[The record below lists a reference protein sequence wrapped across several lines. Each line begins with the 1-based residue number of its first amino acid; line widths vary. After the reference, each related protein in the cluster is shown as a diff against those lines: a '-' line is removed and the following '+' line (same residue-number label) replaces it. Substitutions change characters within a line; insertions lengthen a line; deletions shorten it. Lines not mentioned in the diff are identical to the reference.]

1 MTGTPDIH
9 PQNLSLCFS
18 RVATFYPK
26 VETRLS
32 SAGLSS
38 LWLQRGV
45 GGRRPIGVTDVTVD
59 QNLSSRINLMRIL
72 LISGIVFV
80 HVPHDAQTSPFLG
93 LYGFFD
99 WLRVF
104 LGDALFRIGVPCLS
118 AISGYLLFRRGM
130 SEFNYPATIRSK
142 SKTVLLPF
150 LLWNGA
156 LFAAVLLIQLFDV
169 GVGYF
174 PDLWNASPREILS
187 HGTALEEL
195 PVNVPLYFLRD
206 LFVCI
211 LLSPVL
217 AFLMRRFALPTLA
230 ILLIITAMPDL
241 TIFIVQKK
249 SILFSF
255 SLGIALALHRVDVK
269 ALDPYALPIMV
280 LTFTASAIL
289 ATGLYFTGPEFT
301 FWLNMSRNLLSVFG
315 ALGFWV
321 SSSILI
327 RSRLGQ
333 RLAETGSLSF
343 WIFCA
348 HYPLL
353 VIMWMVW
360 NKGGPDFYP
369 AFYISATLSAFV
381 ILIISN
387 AQTRKYLPTVYS
399 VLTGSRSGKRK
410 TATASPTKR
419 ASIIGPPTSETLY
432 SQRQR

>member
-1 MTGTPDIH
+1 
-9 PQNLSLCFS
+9 
-18 RVATFYPK
+18 
-26 VETRLS
+26 
-32 SAGLSS
+32 
-38 LWLQRGV
+38 
-45 GGRRPIGVTDVTVD
+45 
-59 QNLSSRINLMRIL
+59 MRIL

-80 HVPHDAQTSPFLG
+80 HVPHDAETSPFLG

-99 WLRVF
+99 WLRIF

-130 SEFNYPATIRSK
+130 SEFDYSATIRAK

-150 LLWNGA
+150 LIWNGA
-156 LFAAVLLIQLFDV
+156 LFAMVLLIQLFDV

-174 PDLWNASPREILS
+174 PDLWNATPREIIS

-195 PVNVPLYFLRD
+195 PLNVPLYFLRD

-230 ILLIITAMPDL
+230 LLLFVTALPDL

-269 ALDPYALPIMV
+269 ALDPYAFPIMT
-280 LTFTASAIL
+280 LTFVAAAML

-301 FWLNMSRNLLSVFG
+301 FWLNMSRNLLAVFG
-315 ALGFWV
+315 ALGFWA
-321 SSSILI
+321 SSALLI
-327 RSRLGQ
+327 RSRLGK
-333 RLAETGSLSF
+333 RLSETGSLSF

-369 AFYISATLSAFV
+369 AFYVIATLSAFV
-381 ILIISN
+381 ILVVSN
-387 AQTRKYLPTVYS
+387 AQTRKYLPTLYA
-399 VLTGSRSGKRK
+399 VLTGSRNGKHKARVDL
-410 TATASPTKR
+410 AEKR
-419 ASIIGPPTSETLY
+419 TSTVGTPKSETLY

>member
-1 MTGTPDIH
+1 M
-9 PQNLSLCFS
+9 
-18 RVATFYPK
+18 
-26 VETRLS
+26 
-32 SAGLSS
+32 SS

-45 GGRRPIGVTDVTVD
+45 GGRRIIGVTDVTVD

-80 HVPHDAQTSPFLG
+80 HVPHDPDTSPFLG

-130 SEFNYPATIRSK
+130 GEFNYPATLRSK

-156 LFAAVLLIQLFDV
+156 LFLAVMLLQHFDIS
-169 GVGYF
+169 VGYF
-174 PDLWNASPREILS
+174 PDIWNASPREIMS
-187 HGTALEEL
+187 HGMAIETL

-206 LFVCI
+206 LFACI

-217 AFLMRRFALPTLA
+217 AFLVRRFAWPTLA
-230 ILLIITAMPDL
+230 VLLLITAIPDV

-269 ALDPYALPIMV
+269 ALDPFALPMML
-280 LTFTASAIL
+280 LTLAASAAL

-301 FWLNMSRNLLSVFG
+301 FWFNLSRNLLAVFG
-315 ALGFWV
+315 AIGFWA
-321 SSSILI
+321 SSALLI

-333 RLAETGSLSF
+333 RLAQTESLSF

-353 VIMWMVW
+353 VLMWMVW

-369 AFYISATLSAFV
+369 AFYIGATLAAFI
-381 ILIISN
+381 ILVVSN
-387 AQTRKYLPTVYS
+387 TQVRKHLPALYGL
-399 VLTGSRSGKRK
+399 LTGSRSGKPKPPGDNASRHI
-410 TATASPTKR
+410 ATPRPSR
-419 ASIIGPPTSETLY
+419 SDTLY

>member
-1 MTGTPDIH
+1 MCRTMPKRAHFSASTG
-9 PQNLSLCFS
+9 S
-18 RVATFYPK
+18 
-26 VETRLS
+26 
-32 SAGLSS
+32 
-38 LWLQRGV
+38 
-45 GGRRPIGVTDVTVD
+45 
-59 QNLSSRINLMRIL
+59 
-72 LISGIVFV
+72 
-80 HVPHDAQTSPFLG
+80 
-93 LYGFFD
+93 FD

-130 SEFNYPATIRSK
+130 SGFDYPATIRSK

-156 LFAAVLLIQLFDV
+156 LFAVVLLVQLFDV

-174 PDLWNASPREILS
+174 PDLWNASPREIIS

-269 ALDPYALPIMV
+269 ALDPYAPPIMA
-280 LTFTASAIL
+280 LTFRRLRHAGDRPLFHRPGIHLLAQHVAQSARRL
-289 ATGLYFTGPEFT
+289 RRARFLGLFLDPHPQPAWPAACRHRQPELLDFLCPLPVACHHVDGLEQG
-301 FWLNMSRNLLSVFG
+301 WPGLLS
-315 ALGFWV
+315 
-321 SSSILI
+321 
-327 RSRLGQ
+327 
-333 RLAETGSLSF
+333 
-343 WIFCA
+343 
-348 HYPLL
+348 
-353 VIMWMVW
+353 
-360 NKGGPDFYP
+360 

-381 ILIISN
+381 ILVISN
-387 AQTRKYLPTVYS
+387 AQTRKYLPAIYG
-399 VLTGSRSGKRK
+399 VLTGSRNGKRR
-410 TATASPTKR
+410 TKADVANKR
-419 ASIIGPPTSETLY
+419 SSIIGPPTSETLY

>member
-1 MTGTPDIH
+1 M
-9 PQNLSLCFS
+9 
-18 RVATFYPK
+18 
-26 VETRLS
+26 
-32 SAGLSS
+32 
-38 LWLQRGV
+38 
-45 GGRRPIGVTDVTVD
+45 TVD

-80 HVPHDAQTSPFLG
+80 HVPHDPDTSPFLG

-130 SEFNYPATIRSK
+130 SEFDYPATIRSK

-156 LFAAVLLIQLFDV
+156 LFLAIMLLQHFDLS
-169 GVGYF
+169 VGYF
-174 PDLWNASPREILS
+174 PDIWNATPREIVS
-187 HGTALEEL
+187 HGMAIETL

-206 LFVCI
+206 LFACI
-211 LLSPVL
+211 LLSPIL

-230 ILLIITAMPDL
+230 VLLLITAVPDV

-269 ALDPYALPIMV
+269 ALDPFALPIML
-280 LTFTASAIL
+280 LTLVASAAL

-301 FWLNMSRNLLSVFG
+301 FWLSLSRNLLAVFG
-315 ALGFWV
+315 AIGFWA
-321 SSSILI
+321 SSALLI

-333 RLAETGSLSF
+333 RLAQTGSLSF

-353 VIMWMVW
+353 VLMWMVW
-360 NKGGPDFYP
+360 NKAGPDFYP
-369 AFYISATLSAFV
+369 AFYVGATLVAFV
-381 ILIISN
+381 ILVVSN
-387 AQTRKYLPTVYS
+387 TQVRKHLPALYAL
-399 VLTGSRSGKRK
+399 LTGSRSGKRK
-410 TATASPTKR
+410 ITGDSATKPASP
-419 ASIIGPPTSETLY
+419 PMPTRPETLY